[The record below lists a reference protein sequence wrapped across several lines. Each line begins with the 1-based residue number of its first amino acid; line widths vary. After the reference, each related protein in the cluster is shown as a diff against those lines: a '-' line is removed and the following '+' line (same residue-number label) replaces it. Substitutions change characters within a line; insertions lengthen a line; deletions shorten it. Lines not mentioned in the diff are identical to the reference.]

1 VLQVS
6 ARRPF
11 TLSKMTTTQRAA
23 ANLQTAIEHV
33 IVARPARIPADLE
46 TLEALSPMQHSF
58 RNFSSLNVRMID
70 HISDMI
76 QETLASKGAR

>member
-1 VLQVS
+1 M
-6 ARRPF
+6 
-11 TLSKMTTTQRAA
+11 SKSQCLA
-23 ANLQTAIEHV
+23 ANIATAVEHV

-46 TLEALSPMQHSF
+46 TLEAMSPMQHSF